1 MAYIH
6 VTSLTLKNLWLNL
19 TNRKLKDLLEEIQ
32 DFYHWF
38 VKFITDDIWHL
49 EIDDL
54 GKFKRKLIKYL
65 KVALITVREAGVNH
79 LGLYAFSLSFFS
91 TMSMVPFVAVAFVV
105 TDGFG
110 LKNYLQQILLE
121 YFAENKEIIQLI
133 IQFAENIVTI
143 SQQDA
148 FGIISLAFFI
158 GTVLWLILNVEKCFN
173 KIWKAERGRSIA
185 KRFLYYFG
193 VLIVAPL
200 VITMFLSVS
209 LVFTKALNI
218 YGFQISYLESVGEA
232 IRWLALYGIIT
243 LFFTILYKYVPNVK
257 VKFSA
262 AFVASLISAFAF
274 VGWQYL
280 YMETQLFVSRLNS
293 VYGAFAAI
301 PLFLI
306 WMNVSWTIIL
316 IGAEISHAYQYE
328 NIYTSDDNYQKL
340 EQEVI
345 EKINLE

>member
-1 MAYIH
+1 MRD
-6 VTSLTLKNLWLNL
+6 LW
-19 TNRKLKDLLEEIQ
+19 EEIMEL
-32 DFYHWF
+32 YRWLI
-38 VKFITDDIWHL
+38 KFITDDIWHL
-49 EIDDL
+49 ELDDF
-54 GKFKRKLIKYL
+54 GRAKKKFLKYL
-65 KVALITVREAGVNH
+65 RVAIITVREAGINH
-79 LGLYAFSLSFFS
+79 LGLYAFSLSFFT
-91 TMSMVPFVAVAFVV
+91 TMAMVPFAAVAFAV

-110 LKNYLQQILLE
+110 LKGTLQNMLLE
-121 YFAENKEIIQLI
+121 YFSSNKEIVQLV
-133 IQFAENIVTI
+133 IQFAENIVQI

-158 GTVLWLILNVEKCFN
+158 GTILWLILKVEQCFN
-173 KIWKAERGRSIA
+173 IVWNAERGRSIA

-193 VLIVAPL
+193 ILIVAPL
-200 VITMFLSVS
+200 VITMFLSVTLLATNMLNS
-209 LVFTKALNI
+209 FGLELRLFNLAGVFI
-218 YGFQISYLESVGEA
+218 Q
-232 IRWLALYGIIT
+232 WLAFYGIIT

-262 AFVASLISAFAF
+262 AFFAALISAAAF
-274 VGWQYL
+274 VIWEYL

-328 NIYTSDDNYQKL
+328 NSYTSDDDFQKL
-340 EQEVI
+340 EKEVI
-345 EKINLE
+345 EKINL

>member
-1 MAYIH
+1 MRD
-6 VTSLTLKNLWLNL
+6 LW
-19 TNRKLKDLLEEIQ
+19 EEIMEL
-32 DFYHWF
+32 YRWLI
-38 VKFITDDIWHL
+38 KFITDDIWHL
-49 EIDDL
+49 ELDDF
-54 GKFKRKLIKYL
+54 GRAKKKFLKYL
-65 KVALITVREAGVNH
+65 RVAIITVREAGINH
-79 LGLYAFSLSFFS
+79 LGLYAFSLSFFT
-91 TMSMVPFVAVAFVV
+91 TMAMVPFAAVAFAV

-110 LKNYLQQILLE
+110 LKGTLQNMLLE
-121 YFAENKEIIQLI
+121 YFSSNKEIVQLV
-133 IQFAENIVTI
+133 IQFAENIVQI

-158 GTVLWLILNVEKCFN
+158 GTILWLILKVEQCFN
-173 KIWKAERGRSIA
+173 IVWKAERGRSIA

-193 VLIVAPL
+193 ILIVAPL
-200 VITMFLSVS
+200 VITMFLSVTLLATNMLNS
-209 LVFTKALNI
+209 FGLELRIFNLAGVFI
-218 YGFQISYLESVGEA
+218 Q
-232 IRWLALYGIIT
+232 WLAFYGIIT

-262 AFVASLISAFAF
+262 AFFAALISAAAF
-274 VGWQYL
+274 VIWEYL

-328 NIYTSDDNYQKL
+328 NSYTSDDDFQKL
-340 EQEVI
+340 EKEVI
-345 EKINLE
+345 EKINL